1 MSDIAQVL
9 IETIQRIARSVCQQH
24 ACVLLYGEVLGVE
37 PLRIKVD
44 QRYAIGEDFILLDS
58 RCVETR
64 IEVPQQDQASH
75 VHRVQGTTGTTVL
88 GGLTAGPPPTAL
100 PVADPTGHTHSIDFD
115 SQEALANI
123 LLWRGLEVGDKV
135 KMLRLST
142 QLHYVLER
150 VGGIT
155 NDPH

>member
-9 IETIQRIARSVCQQH
+9 IETIQRIARSVCQQQ

-44 QRYAIGEDFILLDS
+44 QRYEIGEDFILLDS

-64 IEVPQQDQASH
+64 IEVPQHGQASH
-75 VHRVQGTTGTTVL
+75 VHRIQGTTGSTVL
-88 GGLTAGPPPTAL
+88 ENLVAPNGPVVDGPPA
-100 PVADPTGHTHSIDFD
+100 GHTHSIDFD

-123 LLWRGLEVGDKV
+123 LLWRGLEQGDKV